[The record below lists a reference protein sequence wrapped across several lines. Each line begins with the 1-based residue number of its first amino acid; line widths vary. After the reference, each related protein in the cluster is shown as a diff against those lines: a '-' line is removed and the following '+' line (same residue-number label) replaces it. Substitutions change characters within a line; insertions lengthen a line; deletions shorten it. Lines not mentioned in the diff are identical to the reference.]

1 MSKLLGMT
9 FGCWSRFLLAAR
21 RLHLCCDQLMEF
33 SSFWLSWFLN
43 LYCSWIVEWNHFNL
57 NISHSFPQ
65 SQMLGLGILYF
76 FCHCQVSE
84 QIPSTWTSGF
94 VGVLWVLLLGT
105 TSLPHCFLWPSHWRS
120 CQDWTENGDWSR
132 RVLPCFWSVP
142 PACNFFLHDMGKQ
155 SIVGCRFVSICSP
168 CSWFFFRCI
177 FCFGIG
183 DIVSME
189 RAPDACWLLSL
200 AQGKRQKMSEPQVEK
215 QRVLLHVQKH
225 GDCLG
230 FIERNVRFQ
239 AEFIF
244 VWWSTEPWLAL
255 WYLWCVPI
263 YLWWA
268 KFPARI
274 S

>member
-43 LYCSWIVEWNHFNL
+43 LYCSWIVEWNHLNL

-84 QIPSTWTSGF
+84 QIPSTWHQGLSGCF
-94 VGVLWVLLLGT
+94 GSCCWARRPFHTAFFGHLIEK
-105 TSLPHCFLWPSHWRS
+105 LPRLNG
-120 CQDWTENGDWSR
+120 NGDWSR

-142 PACNFFLHDMGKQ
+142 PACNLFLHDMGKQ

-168 CSWFFFRCI
+168 CSWFFLRCI